1 MAWVRTDDG
10 DAPMRTRRSDRKTDP
25 VANVIDTDD
34 QLCWV

>member
-1 MAWVRTDDG
+1 MACARTDDG
-10 DAPMRTRRSDRKTDP
+10 DGPMRTRRADHKTDR